1 MICINTHIKS
11 LIVFVFALSTL
22 FLFGEAHIPK
32 TKPKGVKTIVIDA
45 GHGGKDPGCN
55 GDLHKEKDI
64 SLGIALKLGEL
75 IEKNLP
81 DVKVVYTRKTDE
93 FVELEERAQIANR
106 NNADLFISIH
116 CNAASNYA
124 VFKDKAGKVHYKTY
138 KDKKGKIHKVE
149 VHNPKPFG
157 SATYVMGIS
166 NEKGKLNTAKRENAA
181 MLLED
186 NYQKTYNGFDPE
198 SDEAY
203 IIMSLWTGAFVGQS
217 ADIASKIQAE
227 YTKKAGRIDKGVQ
240 RQSIWVLWRTAMPS
254 ILTEVGFLTN
264 PEEERFLGS
273 EKGQKYMA
281 SALFRAVRSYKD
293 ENEGTTKKYDDA
305 IEKEEPLVNE
315 NLSKGNS
322 NEDNGNEAKDSTQV
336 AIAANEEL
344 YNGFLKEADDF
355 YKEKKYEDAQAKYEK
370 CNDLK
375 PEERYPIARIEEC
388 KKKAAELKAKLSTEE
403 LQKKETKTKYNS
415 LIANADK
422 LAAQK
427 NWDASLAQYIKAS
440 ELMPDET
447 YPKEKLKE
455 IDKNIVEEKQQ
466 LKEKEEKHLQ
476 EKIKQDQ
483 EKARLIVEK
492 QRADSLL
499 KLQKQKADTLPI
511 KPKDIVNS
519 YKDKTPKKDT
529 AQKTKNIVPPQG
541 KNGIVFRVQLAMSE
555 TEPDIKSDKYK
566 NIEDMWY
573 YKAGNVFKITS
584 GSFYT
589 AEEVIKHQEKIRNA
603 GYKDAFVVAFKNNL
617 RIDFK
622 EAVKQVTNK
631 Q

>member
-1 MICINTHIKS
+1 MLTHNYIKPVKVS
-11 LIVFVFALSTL
+11 LFAISIL
-22 FLFGEAHIPK
+22 FLFSEAHIPK
-32 TKPKGVKTIVIDA
+32 TKPKGVKTVVIDA

-55 GDLHKEKDI
+55 GDVFNEKTV

-81 DVKVVYTRKTDE
+81 DVKVIYTRKKDE

-124 VFKDKAGKVHYKTY
+124 IFKDKNGKVHYKTY

-166 NEKGKLNTAKRENAA
+166 NEKGKLNTAKRENAS

-186 NYQKTYNGFDPE
+186 NYQKTYNGFDPQ

-203 IIMSLWTGAFVGQS
+203 IVMSLWTGAFVGQS

-264 PEEERFLGS
+264 PEEEKFLGS

-281 SALFRAVRSYKD
+281 SALFRAIRSYKD
-293 ENEGTTKKYDDA
+293 EAEGVTKKYDDEL
-305 IEKEEPLVNE
+305 EKEEPLVNE
-315 NLSKGNS
+315 NLSKGNTIDTS
-322 NEDNGNEAKDSTQV
+322 NEDEKDSTQV
-336 AIAANEEL
+336 ANAANEEL
-344 YNGFLKEADDF
+344 YNGFIKEADDN
-355 YKEKKYEDAQAKYEK
+355 YKLKKYEDALAKYEK
-370 CNDLK
+370 CNELK
-375 PEERYPIARIEEC
+375 PEERYPLARVEEC
-388 KKKAAELKAKLSTEE
+388 KKKIAEQKTSLSAEE
-403 LQKKETKTKYNS
+403 QQKKEVKTKYNS
-415 LIANADK
+415 FIASGDK
-422 LAAQK
+422 LMTQK
-427 NWDASLAQYIKAS
+427 NWKAAVVQYQQAS

-447 YPKEKLKE
+447 YPKEKIKE
-455 IDKNIVEEKQQ
+455 IDKNIETEKK
-466 LKEKEEKHLQ
+466 LAE
-476 EKIKQDQ
+476 
-483 EKARLIVEK
+483 EKARIKAEK
-492 QRADSLL
+492 HTADSLS
-499 KLQKQKADTLPI
+499 KVQKQAADTVPT
-511 KPKDIVNS
+511 KAKDLVTN

-529 AQKTKNIVPPQG
+529 VQKVKTNNPPEG
-541 KNGIVFRVQLAMSE
+541 KSGIVFRVQFAMSE

-566 NIEDMWY
+566 NAEDVWY
-573 YKAGNVFKITS
+573 YKAGNVYKITS
-584 GSFYT
+584 GSFST
-589 AEEVIKHQEKIRNA
+589 PDEVIKHQEKIRAA
-603 GYKDAFVVAFKNNL
+603 GYKDAFVVAFKNNQ

-622 EAVKQVTNK
+622 EAVKQIQNK
-631 Q
+631 

>member
-1 MICINTHIKS
+1 
-11 LIVFVFALSTL
+11 LLFAVITL
-22 FLFGEAHIPK
+22 FLFSEAHIPK

-55 GDLHKEKDI
+55 GSVHNEKTVA
-64 SLGIALKLGEL
+64 LGIALKLGEL
-75 IEKNLP
+75 IEKNMP
-81 DVKVVYTRKTDE
+81 DVKVIYTRKIDE

-124 VFKDKAGKVHYKTY
+124 VFKDKNGKVHYKTF

-166 NEKGKLNTAKRENAA
+166 NEKGKLNTAKRENAS

-186 NYQKTYNGFDPE
+186 NYQKTYNGFDPQ

-217 ADIASKIQAE
+217 ADLASKIQAE
-227 YTKKAGRIDKGVQ
+227 YTKKAGRVDKGVQ

-264 PEEERFLGS
+264 PEEEKFLGS

-293 ENEGTTKKYDDA
+293 ENEGVTKKYDDEL
-305 IEKEEPLVNE
+305 EKEEPLVNE
-315 NLSKGNS
+315 NLSKGNANDDAS
-322 NEDNGNEAKDSTQV
+322 NDSTQ
-336 AIAANEEL
+336 IANTANEEL

-355 YKEKKYEDAQAKYEK
+355 WKAKKYEDAQVKYEK
-370 CNDLK
+370 CTDLK
-375 PEERYPIARIEEC
+375 PEERYPLARVEEC
-388 KKKAAELKAKLSTEE
+388 KKKIAEQKSSLSVEE
-403 LQKKETKTKYNS
+403 QQKKELKTKYNT
-415 LIANADK
+415 LIASADK

-427 NWDASLAQYIKAS
+427 SWNAAAIQYQQAS

-447 YPKEKLKE
+447 YPKEKIKE
-455 IDKNIVEEKQQ
+455 MDANVATEKQR
-466 LKEKEEKHLQ
+466 LKEKEEKNAL
-476 EKIKQDQ
+476 
-483 EKARLIVEK
+483 EKARLAAEK
-492 QRADSLL
+492 HAADSLA
-499 KLQKQKADTLPI
+499 KIQKQKADTVPP
-511 KPKDIVNS
+511 KAKDIATN

-529 AQKTKNIVPPQG
+529 VQKIKNYNPPQG
-541 KNGIVFRVQLAMSE
+541 NHGIVFKVQFAMSE
-555 TEPDIKSDKYK
+555 TEPNLKSDKYK
-566 NIEDMWY
+566 NVEDVGF
-573 YKAGNVFKITS
+573 YKAGNIFKLTS
-584 GSFYT
+584 GNF
-589 AEEVIKHQEKIRNA
+589 AEPNDAINLQHKMKET
-603 GYKDAFVVAFKNNL
+603 YKDCFVIALKNNQ

-622 EAVKQVTNK
+622 EAVKQTSNNK
-631 Q
+631 

>member
-1 MICINTHIKS
+1 MLTHNYIKPIKVS
-11 LIVFVFALSTL
+11 LFAISIL
-22 FLFGEAHIPK
+22 FLFSEAHIPK
-32 TKPKGVKTIVIDA
+32 TKPKGVKTVVIDA

-55 GDLHKEKDI
+55 GDVFNEKTV

-81 DVKVVYTRKTDE
+81 DVKVIYTRKTDE

-124 VFKDKAGKVHYKTY
+124 IFKDKNGKVHYKTY

-166 NEKGKLNTAKRENAA
+166 NEKGKLNTAKRENAS

-186 NYQKTYNGFDPE
+186 NYQKTYNGFDPQ

-203 IIMSLWTGAFVGQS
+203 IVMSLWTGAFVGQS

-264 PEEERFLGS
+264 PEEEKFLGS

-281 SALFRAVRSYKD
+281 SALFRAIRSYKD
-293 ENEGTTKKYDDA
+293 ENEGVTKKYDDEL
-305 IEKEEPLVNE
+305 EKEEPLVNE
-315 NLSKGNS
+315 NLSKGNAIDTS
-322 NEDNGNEAKDSTQV
+322 NEDEKDSTQV
-336 AIAANEEL
+336 ANAANEEL
-344 YNGFLKEADDF
+344 YNGFLKEADDN
-355 YKEKKYEDAQAKYEK
+355 YKLKKYEDALVKYEK
-370 CNDLK
+370 CNELK
-375 PEERYPIARIEEC
+375 PEERYPLARVEEC
-388 KKKAAELKAKLSTEE
+388 KKKIAEQKNSVNAEE
-403 LQKKETKTKYNS
+403 QQKKEVKTKYNS
-415 LIANADK
+415 FIASGDK
-422 LAAQK
+422 LMAQK
-427 NWDASLAQYIKAS
+427 NWKAAAVQYQQAS
-440 ELMPDET
+440 ELIPDEV
-447 YPKEKLKE
+447 YPKEKIKE
-455 IDKNIVEEKQQ
+455 IDKNIETEKK
-466 LKEKEEKHLQ
+466 LAE
-476 EKIKQDQ
+476 
-483 EKARLIVEK
+483 EKARIKAEK
-492 QRADSLL
+492 HTADSLL
-499 KLQKQKADTLPI
+499 KVQKQVADTVPT
-511 KPKDIVNS
+511 KAKDLVTN

-529 AQKTKNIVPPQG
+529 VQKVKNNNPPEG
-541 KNGIVFRVQLAMSE
+541 KAGIVFRVQFGISE

-566 NIEDMWY
+566 NAEDVWY
-573 YKAGNVFKITS
+573 YKAGNVYKVTS
-584 GSFYT
+584 GSFST
-589 AEEVIKHQEKIRNA
+589 PDEVIKHQEKIRAA
-603 GYKDAFVVAFKNNL
+603 GYKDAFVVAFKNNQ

-622 EAVKQVTNK
+622 EAVKQIQNK
-631 Q
+631 